1 MNDKK
6 FLQFFAIALT
16 IFALIA
22 FIAFLSGY
30 RHHGA
35 TCIIFSIGAFI
46 ASSWGE
52 SEKPKKF

>member
-6 FLQFFAIALT
+6 FLQLFAIALT

-46 ASSWGE
+46 ASGWGE
-52 SEKPKKF
+52 SEKP